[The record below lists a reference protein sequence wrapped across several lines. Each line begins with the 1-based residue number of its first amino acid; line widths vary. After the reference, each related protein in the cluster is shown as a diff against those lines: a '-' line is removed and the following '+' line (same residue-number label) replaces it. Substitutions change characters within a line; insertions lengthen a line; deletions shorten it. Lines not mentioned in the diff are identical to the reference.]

1 MSEPRI
7 VVWHDERV
15 GKKWLVAV
23 QDAAGRHYNERPYTS
38 ESDAVSSA
46 KAIGQSMR
54 WPVIRRAVN
63 RDDELIQPVAQF
75 R

>member
-15 GKKWLVAV
+15 EKKWLVAI
-23 QDAAGRHYNERPYTS
+23 QDASGRHYNERPYTS
-38 ESDAVSSA
+38 ERDAVSSA
-46 KAIGQSMR
+46 KVIGQSMR

-63 RDDELIQPVAQF
+63 RDDELIQPVTQ
-75 R
+75 RR